1 MTDARH
7 YGPCGVTRVNYGLR
21 ATIIWEGGTKKS
33 RALFISGPSG
43 ESRSSLHI
51 RAHFK
56 SMASSSSSVDRLDR
70 SR

>member
-1 MTDARH
+1 MTDVRH

-21 ATIIWEGGTKKS
+21 ATIIWERGTKKS
-33 RALFISGPSG
+33 RAL
-43 ESRSSLHI
+43 
-51 RAHFK
+51 FK